1 MMYLIFYTEQD
12 AIDFRSGIDAILG
25 YPISGG
31 HTKHAVNYITNGEQ
45 WALGICDVAGT
56 QNANEGYTQ
65 RMVNI
70 QTELLTSSE
79 QSSLKDKTYLEAN
92 GWFDDT

>member
-1 MMYLIFYTEQD
+1 MYLIFYTEQD

-45 WALGICDVAGT
+45 WEIGRASCRERV
-56 QNANEGYTQ
+56 
-65 RMVNI
+65 
-70 QTELLTSSE
+70 
-79 QSSLKDKTYLEAN
+79 
-92 GWFDDT
+92 